1 MRGPIEQLVGTSETT
16 TQPIVASDQRGH
28 GQRLSI
34 KVRVQI
40 VKNLQ
45 YLACLEKEKTNPE
58 Q

>member
-1 MRGPIEQLVGTSETT
+1 MRGPIEQLVGTSETS
-16 TQPIVASDQRGH
+16 TQPIVASDKKGY
-28 GQRLSI
+28 GQGLSI
-34 KVRVQI
+34 KVGVQI